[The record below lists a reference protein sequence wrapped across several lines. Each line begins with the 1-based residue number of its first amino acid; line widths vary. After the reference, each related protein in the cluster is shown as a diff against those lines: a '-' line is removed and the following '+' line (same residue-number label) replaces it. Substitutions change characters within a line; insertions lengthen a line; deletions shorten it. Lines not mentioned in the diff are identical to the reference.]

1 MDRFEYFGLVLG
13 GDILIH
19 AAAYCLWSNTMIS
32 EIQEFVYKYYL
43 YPIIYDTGY
52 NPVNTITWA
61 VVLGVCI
68 LGVLRML
75 RHFNIPIDRRF
86 VAGTACY
93 VLFGSSLR
101 VLEDADI
108 FTQPLQYM
116 FITPIIY
123 FVVFFITII
132 SLALSLRIHGEK
144 YHRMFSIV
152 GLGLASVNLGVLLWH
167 ERITYPAEAS
177 LIMIIAILTTAS
189 IYVCARRMNIG
200 FLRDRFNM
208 AILGSH
214 LFDASSTTVGI
225 DLLGYHG
232 KHVVENYLI
241 GITGTGAVMFPLKLI
256 VFIPALYLIDSEFD
270 EIELRDLLKLVVLV
284 LGLSPAFRNTIRI
297 LFGV

>member
-1 MDRFEYFGLVLG
+1 MLP
-13 GDILIH
+13 
-19 AAAYCLWSNTMIS
+19 
-32 EIQEFVYKYYL
+32 EIQEFIYKYYV

-61 VVLGVCI
+61 AVLGLCI
-68 LGVLRML
+68 VAVLRIL
-75 RHFNIPIDRRF
+75 TYFNIVIDRQF
-86 VAGTACY
+86 ITGVACY

-108 FTQPLQYM
+108 FSPPLRYI

-132 SLALSLRIHGEK
+132 SLAASLRIYK
-144 YHRMFSIV
+144 KRYYKPFSSI
-152 GLGLASVNLGVLLWH
+152 GLGLASVTVCVLLSH
-167 ERITYPAEAS
+167 EQITHPAEA
-177 LIMIIAILTTAS
+177 LLIAILTILFTAS
-189 IYVCARRMNIG
+189 IYLIAERTGIKFLCDKFNI
-200 FLRDRFNM
+200 

-232 KHVVENYLI
+232 KHVVEKYLV
-241 GITGTGAVMFPLKLI
+241 GLTGTGAVMYPLKLI

-270 EIELRDLLKLVVLV
+270 EIELRDLLKLAILV
-284 LGLSPAFRNTIRI
+284 LGLSPACRNTLRI